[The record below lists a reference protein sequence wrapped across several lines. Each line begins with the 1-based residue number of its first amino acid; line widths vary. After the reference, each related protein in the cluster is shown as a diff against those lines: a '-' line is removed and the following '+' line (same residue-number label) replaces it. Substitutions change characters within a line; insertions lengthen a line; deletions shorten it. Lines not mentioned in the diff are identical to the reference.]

1 MKQLICVLSMF
12 AAFGM
17 TAQSNSELTKHYEAY
32 YAQMKK
38 QGDVQGVINALTH
51 LNVLKPDQGRTDTL
65 AYLYANGRNYLQ
77 ALNTIGIEKNATDSD
92 LAVEVKAISLKA
104 MNQLPRAIEHY
115 EELNKRTPNAY
126 LAYELADLKIQTNDA
141 AGAATHITYGLAN
154 AKDDMKR
161 AFYET
166 QQPYEV
172 GLKAAFTYLRG
183 LVELRK
189 DQNNLDGAM
198 VYINQALN
206 MDPNFN
212 MARLSRDALENRKK
226 QAAAAATKN

>member
-1 MKQLICVLSMF
+1 MKQLICVLGMF
-12 AAFGM
+12 MAFAVN
-17 TAQSNSELTKHYEAY
+17 AQSNNELTKHYEAY

-77 ALNTIGIEKNATDSD
+77 ALNTIGIEKNASDSD

-104 MNQLPRAIEHY
+104 MNQLPRAIEQY
-115 EELNKRTPNAY
+115 EELNKRAPNPY
-126 LAYELADLKIQTNDA
+126 LAYELADLKIQTNDVT
-141 AGAATHITYGLAN
+141 GATTHITYGLAN

-161 AFYET
+161 AFYES
-166 QQPYEV
+166 QQPYETS
-172 GLKAAFTYLRG
+172 LKAAFTYLKG
-183 LVELRK
+183 LAELRK
-189 DQNNLDGAM
+189 DQKNIDGALTF
-198 VYINQALN
+198 INQALN

-212 MARLSRDALENRKK
+212 MARISRDALENRKK
-226 QAAAAATKN
+226 QAAAAAKN